1 MAEKYSPIALFVYNR
16 PRHTKLTVDAL
27 LKNPEASDTRLVVFS
42 DAAKKPSDEG
52 FVNAVREYLR
62 TISGF
67 KSIRIVERKS
77 NMGLAQSITS
87 GVGVLCDEYGQV
99 IVVEDDLLTSP
110 DFLRFMNQGLEI
122 YRDDA
127 AVASIH
133 GYAYPL
139 GLDAGV
145 PESYFL
151 RGADCWGWAT
161 WARAWQHFEPDG
173 RRLMSSLQDRNL
185 EYLFDFDGNS
195 AYMKMLSNQIRG
207 KNDSWAIRWHA
218 SAFLGN
224 MLTLY
229 PRQSLVAN
237 FGFDASGT
245 HCAEADYFATSIGRA
260 PKSLKRIELV
270 ETPEMRA
277 RMVVFFRGVR
287 RARCHNLLK
296 RIRSAVRRRLEKI
309 SAQFLK

>member
-1 MAEKYSPIALFVYNR
+1 MAEKYSPVALFVYNR
-16 PRHTKLTVDAL
+16 PRHARLTVETL
-27 LKNPEASDTRLVVFS
+27 LKNPEASDTHLVVFS
-42 DAAKKPSDEG
+42 DAAKTQSDQG
-52 FVNAVREYLR
+52 SVDSVREYLR

-67 KSIRIVERKS
+67 KSIRIVERTS
-77 NMGLAQSITS
+77 NMGLARSITA
-87 GVGVLCDEYGQV
+87 GVGALCDEYGRV
-99 IVVEDDLLTSP
+99 IVMEDDLLTSP
-110 DFLRFMNQGLEI
+110 DFLRYMNQGLEI
-122 YRDDA
+122 YKEDA

-173 RRLMSSLQDRNL
+173 RELLSKL
-185 EYLFDFDGNS
+185 EKQKLGYLFDFDGNS
-195 AYMKMLSNQIRG
+195 AYMKMLRNQIRG

-218 SAFLGN
+218 SAFLRN

-245 HCAEADYFATSIGRA
+245 HCAEADYFATSLGAA
-260 PKSLKRIELV
+260 PESLKRIELM
-270 ETPEMRA
+270 ESSEMRA

-287 RARCHNLLK
+287 CSRYRNLLNM
-296 RIRSAVRRRLEKI
+296 IRLAARRRVKKI